1 MRLCAMFIAVV
12 VAAGFAAPSASA
24 GSKPGRRLG
33 AAYAKKRAATPIPA
47 QPPVVILKS
56 RVKSRVQSAGSGCR
70 SQAKG

>member
-1 MRLCAMFIAVV
+1 MRLRALLIAFAL
-12 VAAGFAAPSASA
+12 AAGFAAPSASA
-24 GSKPGRRLG
+24 GTRPGRRLG
-33 AAYAKKRAATPIPA
+33 AAYAKKRAATPVPA